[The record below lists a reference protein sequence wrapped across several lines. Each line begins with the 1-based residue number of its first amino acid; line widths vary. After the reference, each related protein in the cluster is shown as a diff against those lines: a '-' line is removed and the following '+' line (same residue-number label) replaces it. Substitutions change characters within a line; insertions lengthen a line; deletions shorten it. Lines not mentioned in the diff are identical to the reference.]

1 MKDTILV
8 KGLEVP
14 LHIGVPDEERAMPQV
29 LKIHLDLVPR
39 NGFSGLNDDIEKT
52 VNYYEVCLRVKE
64 LAAERPR
71 KLIET
76 LADEICS
83 MILGE
88 FAVLEILLEIEK
100 FILPDTDFVGLRMHR
115 SAQGSDGSII
125 N

>member
-29 LKIHLDLVPR
+29 LKIHLELVPQ

-52 VNYYEVCLRVKE
+52 VNYYEVSLRVKE
-64 LAAERPR
+64 LAAERSR

-76 LADEICS
+76 LADEVCA
-83 MILGE
+83 MILAE
-88 FAVLEILLEIEK
+88 FAVLEVTLEIEK
-100 FILPDTDFVGLRMHR
+100 FILPDTDFVGLRMRR
-115 SAQGSDGSII
+115 SA
-125 N
+125 